1 MKELEQEATLNLNN
15 LGNMIKV
22 WCGLCTF
29 MPVLDSL
36 LLICNN
42 HVLKLVSTK

>member
-22 WCGLCTF
+22 SGVAYIHLCLFLT
-29 MPVLDSL
+29 
-36 LLICNN
+36 
-42 HVLKLVSTK
+42 VSC